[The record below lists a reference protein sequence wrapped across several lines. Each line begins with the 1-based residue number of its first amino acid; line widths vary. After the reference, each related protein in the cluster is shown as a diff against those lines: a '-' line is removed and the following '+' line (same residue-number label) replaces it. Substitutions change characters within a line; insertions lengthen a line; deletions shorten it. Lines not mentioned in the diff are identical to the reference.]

1 MPKQKPQSSFAEVPM
16 TNSTTVLD
24 IPEIQQETHYQT
36 VHDEHENIPATEVFS
51 FIHPLSHADSKVL

>member
-1 MPKQKPQSSFAEVPM
+1 MAKQKPQSSFAGVTM

-24 IPEIQQETHYQT
+24 ILEIQQETHYQT

-51 FIHPLSHADSKVL
+51 FIHPFSHPGSKVL

>member
-1 MPKQKPQSSFAEVPM
+1 MAKQKPQPSYSGVPM

-24 IPEIQQETHYQT
+24 IPKIQQETHYQT

-51 FIHPLSHADSKVL
+51 FIHPLSHPDSKVL

>member
-1 MPKQKPQSSFAEVPM
+1 M

-24 IPEIQQETHYQT
+24 ILEIQQETHYQT

-51 FIHPLSHADSKVL
+51 FIHPFSHPGSKVL